1 MNAGL
6 LPGIPLKPI
15 VEQGVRE
22 GGREAKQWQPRK
34 QGNSMEEITQD
45 VAIQTKMQMQ

>member
-6 LPGIPLKPI
+6 FPGDPP
-15 VEQGVRE
+15 QTNCGAGSQ